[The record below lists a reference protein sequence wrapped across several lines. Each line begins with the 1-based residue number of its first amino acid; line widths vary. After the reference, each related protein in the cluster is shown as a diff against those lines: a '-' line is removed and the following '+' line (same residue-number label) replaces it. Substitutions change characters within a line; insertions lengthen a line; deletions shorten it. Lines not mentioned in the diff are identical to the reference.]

1 MRVRSSPRPF
11 LPILAAA
18 TFLFPGSRG
27 LAQLPADSTFTYQG
41 SVRASGVPVSG
52 TCDLNFSLW
61 DSLGSGVPPV
71 GGTQIGSTLSR
82 PATPVSGGIFTV
94 TLGFGTTA
102 FDGNARYLMIDANCN
117 GAGTSTLAPR
127 QPLTAAPYAMS
138 LIPNSSMT
146 VSVSGDVFAVHN
158 SGSGDAINGYHTGS
172 GRGVYASS
180 ESGIGVYG
188 LSNSGV
194 GVQGASGGDGVRGKH
209 GTSGLTPSY
218 SRGVWGDASSGYG
231 VAGTSD
237 NRAGVIGT
245 STTDDGIQG
254 FSTSANGVYAR
265 SENGVGLNARSTNG
279 NPIEA
284 YGFDG
289 GNRRFYVSNTGN
301 VFADGSFNGGGADLA
316 ERINVLDRVEAG
328 DVVEID
334 PTHADR
340 FRLSRRARSRL
351 VAGVVSTAPGVT
363 MNNADLAGDDT
374 GLGADD
380 RPLLALVGKVPVK
393 ATAENGPIRIGD
405 LLVSSS
411 KAGRVMRAGR
421 RPAEGTVV
429 GKSLGALEG
438 GDGTVLMLVRR

>member
-1 MRVRSSPRPF
+1 MRVRSFPRPF
-11 LPILAAA
+11 LPVLAAA
-18 TFLFPGSRG
+18 IAVFLGPRG

-41 SVRASGVPVSG
+41 AVRASGVPVTG

-61 DSLGSGVPPV
+61 DSLGSGMPPV
-71 GGTQIGSTLSR
+71 GGTQIGSTVAR
-82 PATPVSGGIFTV
+82 PATPVTGGIFTV
-94 TLGFGTTA
+94 SLSFGATA

-117 GAGTSTLAPR
+117 GAGAFTLAPR
-127 QPLTAAPYAMS
+127 QPLTPAPYAMS
-138 LIPNSSMT
+138 LIPNSSMA

-180 ESGIGVYG
+180 ESGIGAYG

-209 GTSGLTPSY
+209 GLSGLSPSFN
-218 SRGVWGDASSGYG
+218 SGVWGDASGGYG

-237 NRAGVIGT
+237 NHPGVYAKST
-245 STTDDGIQG
+245 SDDGLQA
-254 FSTSANGVYAR
+254 FSTSASGVYAR

-289 GNRRFYVSNTGN
+289 GNRRFYVSNAGN

-340 FRLSRRARSRL
+340 FRRSRRARSRL

-374 GLGADD
+374 GLGTDD

-393 ATAENGPIRIGD
+393 ATTQNGPIRIGD

-429 GKSLGALEG
+429 GKALGALEK
-438 GDGTVLMLVRR
+438 GDGSVLMLVKR